1 LDPQLTT
8 PASPQLTRAA
18 FLRTH
23 LWFPL
28 AVALPMLLLLE
39 MTNIDNIVS
48 GRFYDAAT
56 KRFPLRYNLTF
67 EIVTHHWAKYVV
79 VLIACAVI
87 GAWLMSFF
95 LPALKSR
102 RRVLLFLGL
111 ALTLAPATVSIL
123 KSGSHRSCPYDL
135 VQYGGNAPHVG
146 LLERTPP
153 GDYPGRCFPS
163 GHASAGFCLFAFYFA
178 GLALRRRHLAL
189 AGLWGGF
196 AAGML
201 FGLARLAQGA
211 HFLSHNLWS
220 GLVCW
225 LVILAIYVAI
235 IGPAS
240 QPASALASNPEPD

>member
-1 LDPQLTT
+1 MTT
-8 PASPQLTRAA
+8 DTLAA
-18 FLRTH
+18 PPCRDTFLVTH
-23 LWFPL
+23 LWIPL
-28 AVALPMLLLLE
+28 AVLLPLLLALE
-39 MTNIDNIVS
+39 MTDIDRVVT
-48 GRFYDAAT
+48 GWFFDAAT
-56 KRFPLRYNLTF
+56 RRFPLRYDTMF

-87 GAWLMSFF
+87 GAWLMSFI

-102 RRVLLFLGL
+102 RAVFLFLGL
-111 ALTLAPATVSIL
+111 ALTLAPATVSLL
-123 KSGSHRSCPYDL
+123 KSQSHRSCPYDL
-135 VQYGGNAPHVG
+135 VEYGGNAPHVG
-146 LLERTPP
+146 LFEAAPP

-178 GLALRRRHLAL
+178 GLALGRRRLAL

-201 FGLARLAQGA
+201 FGLARIAQGA

-225 LVILAIYVAI
+225 LVILAIYVVILRPGAKPSA
-235 IGPAS
+235 GP
-240 QPASALASNPEPD
+240 